1 MTRPGPQPMFGAE
14 VYAMMLSDRDRE
26 AIVKRLEGLDK
37 PVRLINFTQ
46 QLECQFCQETRTLLE
61 ELTALSDKLSLEVYN
76 FQTDREQR
84 DLYGVDKIPATVIR
98 GEKDYG
104 IRYYGIPSGYEF
116 ASLIDT
122 IRLISSDDSGLSQDS
137 RRRLQELRKPIHLE
151 VYVTPT

>member
-98 GEKDYG
+98 GERDYG

-137 RRRLQELRKPIHLE
+137 RRRLQELHKPIHLE

>member
-1 MTRPGPQPMFGAE
+1 MFGAE

-98 GEKDYG
+98 GERDYG

-137 RRRLQELRKPIHLE
+137 RRRLQELHKPIHLE